1 VVKERR
7 FGKMLFGAGLLL
19 AACVAQAQTF
29 PVKPVR
35 IIIGVPA
42 GGLSDSLARAMGA
55 ELGRIWG
62 QTVLVEN
69 RVGGSEVVAAEAAA
83 RAPADGHTLYQTNG
97 TLTMVNALLRKN
109 LPYDFDRD
117 FVPVVGLVRTSDV
130 LVVRNSLG
138 VASVAELIALARAKP
153 GALNYGSF
161 GVGSAAHLD
170 AEKFGV
176 AAGIQTTHIPYKG
189 GSDVAKALLTGEID
203 FSFNGLSSVLG
214 LIRQGQL
221 KALAWGAPERSSAI
235 PDVPTLKEVGYDFET
250 GGWLGSFVPTGTPRA
265 VIEKISGDTLRVI
278 NDPAFRAK
286 FVVGVGL
293 EPMSMSATEFAA
305 EVKQSR
311 AAYVNLFS
319 KISIKLQ

>member
-1 VVKERR
+1 
-7 FGKMLFGAGLLL
+7 MS
-19 AACVAQAQTF
+19 
-29 PVKPVR
+29 
-35 IIIGVPA
+35 
-42 GGLSDSLARAMGA
+42 LSTSS
-55 ELGRIWG
+55 
-62 QTVLVEN
+62 N
-69 RVGGSEVVAAEAAA
+69 PSFH
-83 RAPADGHTLYQTNG
+83 P
-97 TLTMVNALLRKN
+97 K
-109 LPYDFDRD
+109 LPYDTLRD
-117 FVPVVGLVRTSDV
+117 FTPVTLLGATPFI
-130 LVVRNSLG
+130 LVVHAAVPAR
-138 VASVAELIALARAKP
+138 SVQDLAGLARAKP

-278 NDPAFRAK
+278 NDPAFRAR